1 MRCTFYTAVWYILVC
16 LYAHAAC
23 AQVNIEKLRNN
34 AQKAGFSGTIELDV
48 SHRTGNVELTT
59 MEVESRLDHVRDTM
73 QSFVIIRNDYG
84 WQGGKQFSNEGLI
97 HVRHVFR
104 TQSAVQPEIFVQSD
118 YNKKRLLTYRALAGL
133 GVRRVLCRNAN
144 MAFTAGTAF
153 MPEREEYNVD
163 DTNSQNKEVTVFRW
177 SNYISANIP
186 LCKHTR
192 WTSTTYIQPDLE
204 DFGDIRVLAD
214 TELSIK
220 LFTQWSLV
228 IAFNLRYDSEPPDGI
243 ESIDTELE
251 PGLVFVF

>member
-1 MRCTFYTAVWYILVC
+1 VKYTLYTAVCYILVS

-23 AQVNIEKLRNN
+23 AQVNIEKFRDST
-34 AQKAGFSGTIELDV
+34 QVAGYSGIIELDI

-73 QSFVIIRNDYG
+73 QSFVIVRNDYG

-104 TQSAVQPEIFVQSD
+104 TKSALQPEIFVQSD
-118 YNKKRLLTYRALAGL
+118 YNKNRLLNYRALAGL
-133 GVRRVLCRNAN
+133 GVRRVLYSSTN
-144 MAFTAGTAF
+144 MVFKAGTAL
-153 MPEREEYNVD
+153 MPEHEEYDVD
-163 DTNSQNKEVTVFRW
+163 GTNSQNKEVTVLRW
-177 SNYISANIP
+177 SNYITTNIP
-186 LCKHTR
+186 IGEHTR

-243 ESIDTELE
+243 ESLDTELE
-251 PGLVFVF
+251 PGLVFEF